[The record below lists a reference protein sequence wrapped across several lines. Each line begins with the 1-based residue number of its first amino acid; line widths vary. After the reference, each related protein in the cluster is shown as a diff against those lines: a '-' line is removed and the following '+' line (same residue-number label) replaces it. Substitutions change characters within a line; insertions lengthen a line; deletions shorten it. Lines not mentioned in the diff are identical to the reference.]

1 MNGVAHLDGAVGSR
15 VQRLQA
21 RRDFAGGEHLD
32 LEFVVGHLG
41 DVFRQ
46 LFSAAVDR
54 VERLWEAR
62 GQPPL
67 DFRR

>member
-1 MNGVAHLDGAVGSR
+1 MAHLDGAVGGG

-21 RRDFAGGEHLD
+21 RHDFAGGEHLD

-46 LFSAAVDR
+46 LLGAAVDR
-54 VERLWEAR
+54 VERLREAR
-62 GQPPL
+62 GQAPL
-67 DFRR
+67 DFGR